1 MTSDTAEERRPDAPG
16 REGGGAPALVVGLD
30 GSPSSWDAFS
40 WAAGVAARSNG
51 RVVAV
56 YVMPWPDPAAA
67 FGAPYDYDG
76 VERARR
82 EIADELTDEAAQRAR
97 DLGVSVSFVG
107 ARGDVSSA
115 SGRCRAHD
123 ARRAHR
129 RRQVREVAS
138 SSRRFPE
145 PPAHLP
151 QRRTRRGGRA
161 LTDVERSGHQ
171 RCEGAPQG
179 PPRRPR

>member
-1 MTSDTAEERRPDAPG
+1 MTSDTAEERRPDALG
-16 REGGGAPALVVGLD
+16 RKGGGPPAVVVGLD

-40 WAAGVAARSNG
+40 WAAGVAARANG

-82 EIADELTDEAAQRAR
+82 EIARELTDEAAQRAG

-107 ARGDVSSA
+107 ARGDVSGALADVARTMHAELIVVGKSA
-115 SGRCRAHD
+115 KWLHRLGGSLSHRLTCRND
-123 ARRAHR
+123 AP
-129 RRQVREVAS
+129 VVVVV
-138 SSRRFPE
+138 P
-145 PPAHLP
+145 
-151 QRRTRRGGRA
+151 
-161 LTDVERSGHQ
+161 
-171 RCEGAPQG
+171 
-179 PPRRPR
+179 